1 MEGGRRVFLWLLSL
15 WWDGHGWASIER
27 EGPRWVRERGVTASG
42 PQADRRGHARENG
55 KLLSCVVCWYL
66 SVERSACF
74 NKTIAINRLSKI
86 ASLALTRD
94 RPSRSRDR
102 RNRVSALLACTA
114 RAAQRQEKSTVPAI
128 IKQPSATYGESRVPI
143 TEPL

>member
-1 MEGGRRVFLWLLSL
+1 MS
-15 WWDGHGWASIER
+15 
-27 EGPRWVRERGVTASG
+27 
-42 PQADRRGHARENG
+42 
-55 KLLSCVVCWYL
+55 CWYS
-66 SVERSACF
+66 SVVEISACF

-128 IKQPSATYGESRVPI
+128 IKQPSATYGERRVPI

>member
-1 MEGGRRVFLWLLSL
+1 MS
-15 WWDGHGWASIER
+15 
-27 EGPRWVRERGVTASG
+27 
-42 PQADRRGHARENG
+42 
-55 KLLSCVVCWYL
+55 CWYL
-66 SVERSACF
+66 SVVEISACF
-74 NKTIAINRLSKI
+74 SKTIAINRLSKI
-86 ASLALTRD
+86 ASLALTR
-94 RPSRSRDR
+94 RRSRSRDR